1 MRQHIGIAPHLHH
14 FPQGGIAEHHKG
26 RDILL
31 SGQPLALSIEGIQQL
46 FVKLAQLACH
56 RLCAA
61 RLLGQAAGIIR
72 RAPPGILH
80 LQLRFLL
87 GGKAGGTSVNLGQGY
102 ELEAIAGATIG
113 GVSTSGGIGRISGI
127 LIGVLVF
134 ELLKITM
141 QFLSVNVSWTY
152 IVQGIVIVLAVAL
165 DIRKYIAKK

>member
-1 MRQHIGIAPHLHH
+1 MFYSLLPTASSMIAQEGIAVAGGFLLAHTADIQQFIGAQWLLLHH

-72 RAPPGILH
+72 RAAGGNTPPAAALPALRPDSRSSCRISLV
-80 LQLRFLL
+80 QLRRSNAAEIPADSPAWWN
-87 GGKAGGTSVNLGQGY
+87 KMSCT
-102 ELEAIAGATIG
+102 
-113 GVSTSGGIGRISGI
+113 
-127 LIGVLVF
+127 
-134 ELLKITM
+134 
-141 QFLSVNVSWTY
+141 
-152 IVQGIVIVLAVAL
+152 
-165 DIRKYIAKK
+165 

>member
-1 MRQHIGIAPHLHH
+1 MMRRNAL
-14 FPQGGIAEHHKG
+14 PQGGITEHHKG

-80 LQLRFLL
+80 L
-87 GGKAGGTSVNLGQGY
+87 
-102 ELEAIAGATIG
+102 
-113 GVSTSGGIGRISGI
+113 
-127 LIGVLVF
+127 
-134 ELLKITM
+134 
-141 QFLSVNVSWTY
+141 
-152 IVQGIVIVLAVAL
+152 
-165 DIRKYIAKK
+165 